1 MLSLAIMGSNGGEK
15 VEDPAQLEMQKLV
28 MDAFRIFDHENNDTV
43 DMREVGTIIRSLGC
57 FPTEGELNDM
67 IAEVEE
73 DEPTGYVRYERFEP
87 MMTRVLMDKSRYRPE
102 PEDRIIKAFEVLDKD
117 GKGYLTPDE
126 LQKYLTTEG
135 ESFTSEEMEEMLS
148 AAVDQDKQVVYFRDF
163 APLMLLEES

>member
-1 MLSLAIMGSNGGEK
+1 MLDI
-15 VEDPAQLEMQKLV
+15 
-28 MDAFRIFDHENNDTV
+28 
-43 DMREVGTIIRSLGC
+43 
-57 FPTEGELNDM
+57 
-67 IAEVEE
+67 
-73 DEPTGYVRYERFEP
+73 
-87 MMTRVLMDKSRYRPE
+87 
-102 PEDRIIKAFEVLDKD
+102 D